1 MVVVAGTRS
10 QVVVMEPLGVDILV
24 VGILAVCTAIS
35 ESHRTKAMEIV
46 REAVLGRV
54 PLRWWSSIALR
65 RWGSI
70 IPRWWRSSVVW
81 LLRWLIT
88 MLLAL
93 PREERHVAGVL
104 VELRTGTANLM
115 SAVLLCNLRSSW
127 VKAGPRLS
135 GGRAGN
141 PFELDLLRFRVCTT
155 KFANQS

>member
-1 MVVVAGTRS
+1 MAGTRS

-35 ESHRTKAMEIV
+35 ESHRTKAMKIV

-81 LLRWLIT
+81 LLRLWIT

-93 PREERHVAGVL
+93 PREKRH
-104 VELRTGTANLM
+104 
-115 SAVLLCNLRSSW
+115 
-127 VKAGPRLS
+127 
-135 GGRAGN
+135 GGRCACRIEDPN
-141 PFELDLLRFRVCTT
+141 REFDVCSPFV
-155 KFANQS
+155 